1 VRARA
6 QPVTPLTPP
15 RTQFGFWRLPRP
27 MADVKNFDF
36 MLGLA
41 DLIVDKKRAVQKF
54 ADQGP
59 FSNHA
64 THAGKGGWPS
74 LPMANHTV
82 GAPSFAAFCE
92 GWVAELSHH
101 GLRFHAACPRNEI
114 FPQPSFTRTGP
125 DSSRR

>member
-1 VRARA
+1 MVRVGAAALGPPHEQKRLVRTRA

-15 RTQFGFWRLPRP
+15 RTQFRFWRLPRP

-59 FSNHA
+59 FSNHSA
-64 THAGKGGWPS
+64 HAGKAS
-74 LPMANHTV
+74 
-82 GAPSFAAFCE
+82 
-92 GWVAELSHH
+92 
-101 GLRFHAACPRNEI
+101 
-114 FPQPSFTRTGP
+114 Q
-125 DSSRR
+125 